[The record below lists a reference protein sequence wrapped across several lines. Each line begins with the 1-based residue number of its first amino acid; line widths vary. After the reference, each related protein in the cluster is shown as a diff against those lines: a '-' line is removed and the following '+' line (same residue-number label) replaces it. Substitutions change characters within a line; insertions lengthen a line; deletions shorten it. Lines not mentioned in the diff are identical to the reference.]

1 MAVPAEI
8 YRRESE
14 SGAVVS
20 YSLPR
25 DVPASPRKS
34 GGAPARPLSS
44 AAVSAMRA
52 ARLLNSLAKVARHRR
67 DVGFVGPAAWSD
79 VLALAAEMLRARAFH
94 ADKVARESDLGK
106 WAAVHVPEAGHGA
119 IAAAWAEAD
128 GHRAVPSPAEAGAA
142 IALRLSEWIEAGR
155 PWGLRPVDATAET
168 LRTIRKNIKR
178 LKDRA
183 RAAKRRAASGARPRG
198 QSVAALARELGVS
211 RPTIYAR
218 MKAAGCKTAA
228 EYREHLAFT
237 VSSHVNNKEQR
248 SGDESV
254 KRSSATPAAHPT
266 SKPITIASARP
277 MPPRAPMA
285 VRFRMFAMPEPIIP
299 SKSGGFCYVA

>member
-1 MAVPAEI
+1 MSAPAEVF
-8 YRRESE
+8 RRETE
-14 SGAVVS
+14 GGAVVF

-34 GGAPARPLSS
+34 GVTSARPRSPS
-44 AAVSAMRA
+44 AVAAMRA
-52 ARLLNSLAKVARHRR
+52 ARLLNSLARVAKHRR
-67 DVGFVGPAAWSD
+67 DIGFGGPAAWSD
-79 VLALAAEMLRARAFH
+79 VLVLAAELIRARAFH
-94 ADKVARESDLGK
+94 ADKVARESDLRK

-128 GHRAVPSPAEAGAA
+128 GHRAVPSPAQAGAA
-142 IALRLSEWIEAGR
+142 IALRLDEWIGAGR
-155 PWGLRPVDATAET
+155 PWGLRPLDATAET
-168 LRTIRKNIKR
+168 LRTIKKNVKR

-211 RPTIYAR
+211 RPTVYAR

-266 SKPITIASARP
+266 SKPITIAGARP

-285 VRFRMFAMPEPIIP
+285 VRLRMFALPPPTIP